1 MWVTFP
7 GNLALSYSKFSK
19 STLQQGKQSK
29 VVPICGSHWGFTVFN
44 HAFAILVETVNEA
57 HGLEKLP
64 IATVLFGNVHSAWE
78 KIVRICGWFLW
89 TAVYI
94 PGTTIEWHISNN
106 GFRYYYTETDNTSV
120 QRKRNNYL
128 MLPCK
133 TYSCAFQQEEN
144 YNQYNMWCSHS
155 THPKFYHS
163 GMNSFWNSCR
173 QLAYN
178 GSSSPWQGGNL
189 ISASPGW
196 WFWHRHRD
204 SKCGSCGTGTMII
217 LWRPI
222 ENTRCVKENRLASTC
237 LSAFEHFIA
246 HNN

>member
-1 MWVTFP
+1 MVKQLSCVGFWVVVTFP
-7 GNLALSYSKFSK
+7 GDLALSYSKFSK

-57 HGLEKLP
+57 HGLEKMP
-64 IATVLFGNVHSAWE
+64 IA
-78 KIVRICGWFLW
+78 IVRKCSQRMRKNRSYLWMVLW

-106 GFRYYYTETDNTSV
+106 GFRYYTETDNTSV
-120 QRKRNNYL
+120 QRKRSNYL

-163 GMNSFWNSCR
+163 GMNSFLEFLQAIGLQWLVQSLTR
-173 QLAYN
+173 WEFDLGIA
-178 GSSSPWQGGNL
+178 GL
-189 ISASPGW
+189 MVLTSASG
-196 WFWHRHRD
+196 
-204 SKCGSCGTGTMII
+204 
-217 LWRPI
+217 
-222 ENTRCVKENRLASTC
+222 
-237 LSAFEHFIA
+237 
-246 HNN
+246 